1 MIRLLPL
8 LAAFLAVPALAAERG
23 YSVGDFTRISVEG
36 PFVVTLATGRPSA
49 VRAEGDARALDAVAI
64 EVQGQ
69 TLRIRANRSSWTA
82 PGATPPGPV
91 RVTVSTRALDRASV
105 GGAGRLDI
113 DAVRGLRLDLSVEGA
128 GQLSVG
134 EVAVDNLFAGL
145 AGSGRIALAGTAKSL
160 RANIRGSG
168 DLAAAGLVADHA
180 VVDSATA
187 GTVRLTARRTA
198 RVTAIGLGEV
208 EIAGRPACT
217 VDSTGAGQVRCGAN
231 R

>member
-8 LAAFLAVPALAAERG
+8 LAAFLAVPAFAAERG

-36 PFVVTLATGRPSA
+36 PFVVTLVTGRPSA

-64 EVQGQ
+64 DVQGQ
-69 TLRIRANRSSWTA
+69 TLRIRASRSSWSA
-82 PGATPPGPV
+82 PGAEPAGPV
-91 RVTVSTRALDRASV
+91 RVTVSTRALERASV
-105 GGAGRLDI
+105 AGAGRLDI

-160 RANIRGSG
+160 RANIQGSG
-168 DLAAAGLVADHA
+168 DLAADGLVADDA

-187 GTVRLTARRTA
+187 GAVRLTARRTA

-208 EIAGRPACT
+208 EIGGRPACT
-217 VDSTGAGQVRCGAN
+217 VSSTGAGRVRCGGD